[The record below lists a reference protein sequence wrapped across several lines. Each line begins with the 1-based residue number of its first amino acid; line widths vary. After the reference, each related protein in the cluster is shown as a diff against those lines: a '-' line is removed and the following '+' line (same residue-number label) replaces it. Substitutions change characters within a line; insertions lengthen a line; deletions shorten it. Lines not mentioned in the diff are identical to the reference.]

1 MKYKKKIKSL
11 VNSFGYAFQGIWSS
25 FRTERNM
32 KIHVFI
38 MILVVLLG
46 IFLHISVT
54 EWMICVILF
63 ALVIGAELFN
73 TSIEAVVDMISLEK
87 SSQAKLAKD
96 VSAGAVL
103 VFAIASIIVG
113 LIIFVPKIID
123 ILV

>member
-25 FRTERNM
+25 FKSERNM

>member
-54 EWMICVILF
+54 EWMICIILF

>member
-11 VNSFGYAFQGIWSS
+11 VNSFGYAIEGIWSS

-54 EWMICVILF
+54 EWMICIILF

-113 LIIFVPKIID
+113 FLIFVPKIID
-123 ILV
+123 VLV

>member
-25 FRTERNM
+25 FKSERNM

-46 IFLHISVT
+46 VFLHISVT

-113 LIIFVPKIID
+113 FLIFVPKIID
-123 ILV
+123 VLV

>member
-11 VNSFGYAFQGIWSS
+11 VNSFGYAFQGICSS

-54 EWMICVILF
+54 EWIVCVILF

-73 TSIEAVVDMISLEK
+73 TAIEAVVDMISLEK

-113 LIIFVPKIID
+113 LIIFAPKIID

>member
-11 VNSFGYAFQGIWSS
+11 VNSFGYAIEGIWSS

-32 KIHVFI
+32 KIHDFI

-54 EWMICVILF
+54 EWMICIILF

-73 TSIEAVVDMISLEK
+73 TAIEAVVDMISLEK

>member
-25 FRTERNM
+25 FKSERNM

-73 TSIEAVVDMISLEK
+73 TSIEAVVDMIKKKK

>member
-54 EWMICVILF
+54 EWMICIILF

-73 TSIEAVVDMISLEK
+73 TAIEAVVDMISLEK

>member
-25 FRTERNM
+25 FKSERNM

-73 TSIEAVVDMISLEK
+73 TAIEAVVDMISLEK

>member
-25 FRTERNM
+25 FKSERNM

-113 LIIFVPKIID
+113 FLIFVPKIID